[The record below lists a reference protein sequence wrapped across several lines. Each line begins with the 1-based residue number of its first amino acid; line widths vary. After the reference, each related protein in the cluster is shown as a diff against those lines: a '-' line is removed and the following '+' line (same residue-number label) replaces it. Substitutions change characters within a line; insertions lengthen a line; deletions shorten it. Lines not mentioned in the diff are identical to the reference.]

1 MSSTGANRETEGGT
15 MKNVIDNPQTQP
27 QSHTYAENQS
37 PSNTNQEKKS
47 TGQQNQSGTHA
58 NQGNSPPASTHGN
71 EESPGGTMKNVI
83 DNPATK
89 PQSHSNTNQGNNK

>member
-15 MKNVIDNPQTQP
+15 MKNVIDNPETKP
-27 QSHTYAENQS
+27 QSH
-37 PSNTNQEKKS
+37 SNTNP
-47 TGQQNQSGTHA
+47 GQSGSKA
-58 NQGNSPPASTHGN
+58 NQGNIPLASTHGN

-89 PQSHSNTNQGNNK
+89 SQSNK

>member
-15 MKNVIDNPQTQP
+15 MKNVIDNPETQP
-27 QSHTYAENQS
+27 TSHTYAENQTQ
-37 PSNTNQEKKS
+37 SNTNQGNKS
-47 TGQQNQSGTHA
+47 TGQSNPSNSQTNQA
-58 NQGNSPPASTHGN
+58 NKPLASTHGN

-89 PQSHSNTNQGNNK
+89 PQPQSNTNQGNNK